1 MPEKQFQIRPNDL
14 PRQPEKVYL
23 IVDVRSSEEYKCN
36 RIRGAINLPFSNNH
50 SNNQEKL
57 EASLP
62 IDKQT
67 DILLYSQD
75 ASRSIYAL
83 IFYYLSGYENVR
95 YIDGGLNSCKAANR
109 KISTLHHSAKIDTS
123 NAMDITDVITDVT
136 KSPSKPGTPVIHIIR
151 N

>member
-1 MPEKQFQIRPNDL
+1 MNQDDTKLKKDLFNFLNDMPEKEFQIRPDDL
-14 PRQPEKVYL
+14 PRQPEKIYL
-23 IVDVRSSEEYKCN
+23 IIDVRSSEEYKYN
-36 RIRGAINLPFSNNH
+36 RIRGAINLPFSDNRNSDNRNNH
-50 SNNQEKL
+50 QEKL

-95 YIDGGLNSCKAANR
+95 YIDGGLNSWKAANR
-109 KISTLHHSAKIDTS
+109 KISTLH
-123 NAMDITDVITDVT
+123 
-136 KSPSKPGTPVIHIIR
+136 
-151 N
+151 